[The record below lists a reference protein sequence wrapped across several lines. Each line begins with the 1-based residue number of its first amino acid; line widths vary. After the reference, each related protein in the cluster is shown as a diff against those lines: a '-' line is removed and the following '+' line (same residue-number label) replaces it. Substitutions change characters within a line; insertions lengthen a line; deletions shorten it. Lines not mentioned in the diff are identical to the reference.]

1 MSGGASAGATPAPG
15 TGPHRRRA
23 AGAGPAQI
31 PLPRR
36 VRHFLLIAG
45 AALLALVAWSAPA
58 APAMAVGGFALALVL
73 SFPVGLLGRYL
84 PRTLAIAASFLLLAA
99 LLALAVSSAIPL
111 LSDQLS
117 ALFASAPRLVG
128 EAQEALR
135 GLLEPLAERGLVP
148 GDPDELLS
156 GAAAAV
162 TGRLRALVGAL
173 PGELFG
179 LAGRTVQLALVALG
193 SVVVAAYML
202 ADARRIKAAYLR
214 AAPKGWRRD
223 ALELW
228 DSFGHTLSRYLSGLA
243 FVMLIQGAIS
253 AFVLWLLGVPYALTL
268 GAWVA
273 LTAVVPL
280 VGAWVGAVPA
290 VLVALSVSP
299 AVAGATALLFLAIQQ
314 IEGNFLTPRVQGGI
328 LRVHP
333 IVVLLTVVAAGQLAG
348 PAGVLLAVPSLAV
361 ARVLTDFLRP
371 RLRATGTTRAGGC
384 P

>member
-1 MSGGASAGATPAPG
+1 
-15 TGPHRRRA
+15 
-23 AGAGPAQI
+23 
-31 PLPRR
+31 
-36 VRHFLLIAG
+36 LLIAG

-84 PRTLAIAASFLLLAA
+84 PRSLAIAASFLLLAA
-99 LLALAVSSAIPL
+99 LLAFAVSSAIPL

-117 ALFASAPRLVG
+117 ALFASTPRLIG

-162 TGRLRALVGAL
+162 AGRLRALVGAL

-179 LAGRTVQLALVALG
+179 LAGRTIQLALVALG

-202 ADARRIKAAYLR
+202 ADARKIKAAYLR
-214 AAPKGWRRD
+214 AAPRGWRRD

-228 DSFGHTLSRYLSGLA
+228 DSFGNTLSRYLSGLA
-243 FVMLIQGAIS
+243 FVMFVQGALS

-290 VLVALSVSP
+290 VLVALSISP

-314 IEGNFLTPRVQGGI
+314 IEGNLLTPRVQGGI

-333 IVVLLTVVAAGQLAG
+333 IVVLLSVVAAGQLAG

-371 RLRATGTTRAGGC
+371 RLRATGTTESGGC